1 MFAALEDHGK
11 LAGGG
16 GWILSK
22 YLPLFPHKTDKKN
35 TMVDLTS
42 SYDIIQLLVIFMS
55 SGRTM
60 DKSSDTIRWDIISEW
75 FFESLFW
82 FNFSFLV

>member
-1 MFAALEDHGK
+1 MFAALEDHGQ

-16 GWILSK
+16 WGGYYQNTYHFSHTKLI
-22 YLPLFPHKTDKKN
+22 KN

-82 FNFSFLV
+82 FDFSFLV